1 MLKKVVT
8 SDSPVVLK
16 TTKGKPRG
24 LPSPEELATE
34 ELATR
39 DDAIFRARLKL
50 REWLGPL
57 LGMCQYD
64 WLNLVT
70 PFDSGDESIFE
81 PDEFALVPTRDLEN
95 YRESFNEA
103 REYLDHMEQQWAEAF
118 AARRAEY
125 E

>member
-16 TTKGKPRG
+16 TTKEKPRG
-24 LPSPEELATE
+24 LPSSE

-39 DDAIFRARLKL
+39 NDAIFLARLKFK
-50 REWLGPL
+50 EWLGPL
-57 LGMCQYD
+57 MGMCQYD

-118 AARRAEY
+118 AARRSEY

>member
-39 DDAIFRARLKL
+39 DDAIFHARLKL
-50 REWLGPL
+50 RVWLRPL

-64 WLNLVT
+64 WLYLAT
-70 PFDSGDESIFE
+70 PTDSDDESFFE
-81 PDEFALVPTRDLEN
+81 PDEFALGPTRDLEN

-118 AARRAEY
+118 AARRSEY

>member
-34 ELATR
+34 ELAPR
-39 DDAIFRARLKL
+39 DDAIFHARLKL
-50 REWLGPL
+50 RVWLRPL

-64 WLNLVT
+64 WLYLAT
-70 PFDSGDESIFE
+70 PTDSDDESFFE
-81 PDEFALVPTRDLEN
+81 PDEFALVPTWDLDN
-95 YRESFNEA
+95 YSACFNDA
-103 REYLDHMEQQWAEAF
+103 REHLDHMEEQWEGAV

-125 E
+125 Q

>member
-24 LPSPEELATE
+24 LPSPEELAT
-34 ELATR
+34 R

-50 REWLGPL
+50 REWLRPL

-64 WLNLVT
+64 WLYLAT
-70 PFDSGDESIFE
+70 PTDSDDESFFE
-81 PDEFALVPTRDLEN
+81 PGEFALVPTWDLDN
-95 YRESFNEA
+95 YSACFNEA
-103 REYLDHMEQQWAEAF
+103 REYLDHMEEQWEGAV